1 MYFVLPTLVVT
12 QLLCLAMVLW
22 IAIKGGPMRHVALAL
37 APLATISAPCAQE
50 TAVTGSALIDQQISR
65 TWTDAAVS
73 NAGMS
78 TDAEFLRRASL
89 DITGV
94 LPGPEEILE
103 FLKDPTP
110 GKRGAKIDQLLA
122 RPEYANA
129 WA

>member
-1 MYFVLPTLVVT
+1 
-12 QLLCLAMVLW
+12 
-22 IAIKGGPMRHVALAL
+22 
-37 APLATISAPCAQE
+37 
-50 TAVTGSALIDQQISR
+50 DQQISR

-129 WA
+129 WAELWDNLLLGYDEKTRSDSKRALYGWLKDEVFSQNLAYDKMVRALISS